1 MRNKL
6 AVFAICLGCS
16 VPIAASAQGLNSGFS
31 MGGVGIGRH
40 GTGFSGTM
48 GDPLYQFNAAPG
60 QFISGYPVTN
70 HASVNDAGAEPVI
83 TILPPEYAAP
93 APWPQPPI
101 QYQYAPPPR
110 R

>member
-6 AVFAICLGCS
+6 AVFAIILGAAM
-16 VPIAASAQGLNSGFS
+16 PLAASAQGLNSGLGGS

-60 QFISGYPVTN
+60 QFIPGYPVTN
-70 HASVNDAGAEPVI
+70 HASINDAGVLAEQ
-83 TILPPEYAAP
+83 AGAP
-93 APWPQPPI
+93 A
-101 QYQYAPPPR
+101 YAPPPPSIQYYYGPPPAR
-110 R
+110 

>member
-6 AVFAICLGCS
+6 AVVAIMLGAA
-16 VPIAASAQGLNSGFS
+16 VPLAASAQGLNSGFS

-60 QFISGYPVTN
+60 QFIPGYPVTN
-70 HASVNDAGAEPVI
+70 HASINDAGALAEQ
-83 TILPPEYAAP
+83 AGAP
-93 APWPQPPI
+93 AYVPPPPSI
-101 QYQYAPPPR
+101 QYYYGPPPGR
-110 R
+110 

>member
-6 AVFAICLGCS
+6 AVVAIMLGAA
-16 VPIAASAQGLNSGFS
+16 VPLAASAQGLNSGFS

-60 QFISGYPVTN
+60 QFIPGYPVTN
-70 HASVNDAGAEPVI
+70 HASINDAGALAEQ
-83 TILPPEYAAP
+83 AGAP
-93 APWPQPPI
+93 AYSRPPI
-101 QYQYAPPPR
+101 QYYYGPPPGR
-110 R
+110 